1 MAAYGN
7 LNYTAAEINADL
19 AKVHDKTA
27 VTDEAPKDGKEY
39 VRKDGAWVESQT
51 GNINAI
57 LDNINGEIV

>member
-19 AKVHDKTA
+19 AKVHGKTA

-57 LDNINGEIV
+57 LDNINGEVV

>member
-1 MAAYGN
+1 MAAYGD

-19 AKVHDKTA
+19 AKVHNKTA

-39 VRKDGAWVESQT
+39 VRKDGDWVESQT

-57 LDNINGEIV
+57 LDNINGEVV

>member
-1 MAAYGN
+1 MAEYGN

-27 VTDEAPKDGKEY
+27 VTDEAPNDSKEY
-39 VRKDGAWVESQT
+39 VRKNGAWVESQT

-57 LDNINGEIV
+57 LDNINGEVV